1 MPKKDIWQ
9 YKQTCIMLPQRH
21 ADKIANMAMAIA
33 PKFAHNFKCDYILY
47 TLNIIQFSIEHCV
60 AYVWTP

>member
-1 MPKKDIWQ
+1 
-9 YKQTCIMLPQRH
+9 MLPQRH
-21 ADKIANMAMAIA
+21 ADKIANMAMANA